1 VWCDGLTNL
10 EIGWLRDAGYQVP
23 IEAYGRA
30 VFKSMEGKTDS
41 NALKKLY
48 GIDEGKFRLGLWDGT

>member
-1 VWCDGLTNL
+1 
-10 EIGWLRDAGYQVP
+10 VP